1 MKKSTLWILSA
12 VALAA
17 LLAGGARWASQRQA
31 SKAPAAPTAAV
42 VPSIE
47 LATSDVFTARTQ
59 TLNLGI
65 AVSGALK
72 ASESAIVK
80 ARVAGEL
87 QELSVREGDRVQ
99 AGQVIARI
107 EPIEYQARVRQAQ
120 QQADAAKA
128 QVDIAQRQFDNNQ
141 ALVNQGFISQTALL
155 TSQASLNG
163 ATATHAAALAALDL
177 ANKSLADATLR
188 SPLSGVV
195 AQRLAQPGER
205 VAIEARLVEVINLSQ
220 LELEA
225 ALTAEDAS
233 LVRVG
238 MTAQLQVD
246 GVDAPISA
254 KVLRINPSAQIGSR
268 SILVYLGI
276 KGREGL
282 RQGQF
287 AQGSLGT
294 QTLQVIAVPV
304 DSVRT
309 DKPQPYVQVVQDG
322 KVAHITVRT
331 DVRSEGERQTRVAVT
346 GVSEGAQVLSDTASE
361 AQVQF
366 GKLEAAANAELKAK
380 GVSAKANRVASLR
393 DALFSEIDNPVN
405 CGQGPEA
412 QRLMDELK
420 RELPEFK
427 PLSSP
432 TKNCTQNEKI
442 ISDYKGRIDNL
453 VARAPWNNA
462 DLSNVSTKASKARE
476 ELADLRS
483 EISKSYSPNS
493 IRQIASVFEGH
504 QTNYQ
509 DLIFQL
515 GKQTDTDKL
524 EPDLSIVAAQSLGNV
539 YKLPALFLS
548 RLDEASTYV
557 YLLMALCFDL
567 FLVYLYGLAKKN
579 RVRKRAIAG
588 PLAGAW

>member
-12 VALAA
+12 VAVAA

-31 SKAPAAPTAAV
+31 AKNPVAPTNATA
-42 VPSIE
+42 PSIE
-47 LATSDVFTARTQ
+47 LATSDVFTAQTQ
-59 TLNLGI
+59 TLSLGI
-65 AVSGALK
+65 EVSGALK
-72 ASESAIVK
+72 ASQSAIVK

-107 EPIEYQARVRQAQ
+107 DPSEYQARVRQAQ

-163 ATATHAAALAALDL
+163 AKATHAAALAALDL

-205 VAIEARLVEVINLSQ
+205 VAIEARLIEVIDLSQ

-233 LVRVG
+233 RVRVG
-238 MTAQLQVD
+238 MTAQLQVE
-246 GVDAPISA
+246 GVAQPVTA
-254 KVLRINPSAQIGSR
+254 KVLRINPSAQMGSR
-268 SILVYLGI
+268 SIVVYLGV

-294 QTLQVIAVPV
+294 QSVQVLAVPV
-304 DSVRT
+304 TSVRT

-331 DVRSEGERQTRVAVT
+331 DVRSEGDQESLVAVT
-346 GVSEGAQVLSDTASE
+346 GVSEGAQVLSGSVGAVREGVLVKFTAPAS
-361 AQVQF
+361 Q
-366 GKLEAAANAELKAK
+366 AATANA
-380 GVSAKANRVASLR
+380 
-393 DALFSEIDNPVN
+393 
-405 CGQGPEA
+405 
-412 QRLMDELK
+412 
-420 RELPEFK
+420 
-427 PLSSP
+427 
-432 TKNCTQNEKI
+432 
-442 ISDYKGRIDNL
+442 
-453 VARAPWNNA
+453 
-462 DLSNVSTKASKARE
+462 VSTK
-476 ELADLRS
+476 
-483 EISKSYSPNS
+483 P
-493 IRQIASVFEGH
+493 
-504 QTNYQ
+504 
-509 DLIFQL
+509 
-515 GKQTDTDKL
+515 
-524 EPDLSIVAAQSLGNV
+524 
-539 YKLPALFLS
+539 
-548 RLDEASTYV
+548 
-557 YLLMALCFDL
+557 
-567 FLVYLYGLAKKN
+567 
-579 RVRKRAIAG
+579 
-588 PLAGAW
+588 

>member
-31 SKAPAAPTAAV
+31 DKTPTAPTAAM

-163 ATATHAAALAALDL
+163 ATATHAAALSALDL

-246 GVDAPISA
+246 GVDAPITA

-287 AQGSLGT
+287 AQGTLGT
-294 QTLQVIAVPV
+294 QSLQVMAVPV
-304 DSVRT
+304 ESVRT

-331 DVRSEGERQTRVAVT
+331 DVRSEGERQTLVAVT
-346 GVSEGAQVLSDTASE
+346 GVTEGTQVLSGSVGAVREGVLVKFTAP
-361 AQVQF
+361 
-366 GKLEAAANAELKAK
+366 GNAAK
-380 GVSAKANRVASLR
+380 VT
-393 DALFSEIDNPVN
+393 P
-405 CGQGPEA
+405 
-412 QRLMDELK
+412 
-420 RELPEFK
+420 
-427 PLSSP
+427 
-432 TKNCTQNEKI
+432 
-442 ISDYKGRIDNL
+442 
-453 VARAPWNNA
+453 
-462 DLSNVSTKASKARE
+462 
-476 ELADLRS
+476 
-483 EISKSYSPNS
+483 
-493 IRQIASVFEGH
+493 
-504 QTNYQ
+504 
-509 DLIFQL
+509 
-515 GKQTDTDKL
+515 
-524 EPDLSIVAAQSLGNV
+524 
-539 YKLPALFLS
+539 
-548 RLDEASTYV
+548 
-557 YLLMALCFDL
+557 
-567 FLVYLYGLAKKN
+567 
-579 RVRKRAIAG
+579 
-588 PLAGAW
+588 

>member
-31 SKAPAAPTAAV
+31 SNTPAASTAVV

-246 GVDAPISA
+246 GVDAPIPA
-254 KVLRINPSAQIGSR
+254 KVLRINPSAQTGSR

-287 AQGSLGT
+287 AQGTLGT
-294 QTLQVIAVPV
+294 QSLQVMAVPV

-331 DVRSEGERQTRVAVT
+331 DVRSEGERQTLVAVT
-346 GVSEGAQVLSDTASE
+346 GVTEGTQVLSGSVGAVREGVLVKFTAP
-361 AQVQF
+361 
-366 GKLEAAANAELKAK
+366 GNAAK
-380 GVSAKANRVASLR
+380 VT
-393 DALFSEIDNPVN
+393 P
-405 CGQGPEA
+405 
-412 QRLMDELK
+412 
-420 RELPEFK
+420 
-427 PLSSP
+427 
-432 TKNCTQNEKI
+432 
-442 ISDYKGRIDNL
+442 
-453 VARAPWNNA
+453 
-462 DLSNVSTKASKARE
+462 
-476 ELADLRS
+476 
-483 EISKSYSPNS
+483 
-493 IRQIASVFEGH
+493 
-504 QTNYQ
+504 
-509 DLIFQL
+509 
-515 GKQTDTDKL
+515 
-524 EPDLSIVAAQSLGNV
+524 
-539 YKLPALFLS
+539 
-548 RLDEASTYV
+548 
-557 YLLMALCFDL
+557 
-567 FLVYLYGLAKKN
+567 
-579 RVRKRAIAG
+579 
-588 PLAGAW
+588 

>member
-1 MKKSTLWILSA
+1 MKKSTFWILSA

-47 LATSDVFTARTQ
+47 LATSDVFIARTQ
-59 TLNLGI
+59 SLSQGI
-65 AVSGALK
+65 TVSGALK
-72 ASESAIVK
+72 ASQSAIIK

-107 EPIEYQARVRQAQ
+107 DQTEYQARVRQAQ

-163 ATATHAAALAALDL
+163 AKATHAAALAALDL

-195 AQRLAQPGER
+195 SQRLVQPGER

-238 MTAQLQVD
+238 MTAQLKVE
-246 GVDAPISA
+246 GVDTPIMA
-254 KVLRINPSAQIGSR
+254 KVLRINPSAQTGSR

-276 KGREGL
+276 QGREGL

-294 QTLQVIAVPV
+294 QTVQAMAVPL

-322 KVAHITVRT
+322 KVVHITVRT
-331 DVRSEGERQTRVAVT
+331 DVRSEGERESLVAVT
-346 GVSEGAQVLSDTASE
+346 GVAEGTQVLTGSVGPVREGVVVKFTNPASP
-361 AQVQF
+361 ATP
-366 GKLEAAANAELKAK
+366 ANA
-380 GVSAKANRVASLR
+380 V
-393 DALFSEIDNPVN
+393 FT
-405 CGQGPEA
+405 
-412 QRLMDELK
+412 
-420 RELPEFK
+420 K
-427 PLSSP
+427 P
-432 TKNCTQNEKI
+432 
-442 ISDYKGRIDNL
+442 
-453 VARAPWNNA
+453 
-462 DLSNVSTKASKARE
+462 
-476 ELADLRS
+476 
-483 EISKSYSPNS
+483 
-493 IRQIASVFEGH
+493 
-504 QTNYQ
+504 
-509 DLIFQL
+509 
-515 GKQTDTDKL
+515 
-524 EPDLSIVAAQSLGNV
+524 
-539 YKLPALFLS
+539 
-548 RLDEASTYV
+548 
-557 YLLMALCFDL
+557 
-567 FLVYLYGLAKKN
+567 
-579 RVRKRAIAG
+579 
-588 PLAGAW
+588 